1 MAQPLVQG
9 DKIQGQCP
17 GHQIPSASGAPAP
30 AGPLPFSA
38 PLTDGPRVVGDDRR
52 QGRRGP
58 RRQRAQHARP
68 TSASTADA
76 VHVPTT
82 QKGTVMSGSPTV
94 TAGGK
99 PIATSSSQVTMC
111 MQVPGQPVATV
122 TNVTVA

>member
-9 DKIQGQCP
+9 DTIKGQCP
-17 GHQIPSASGAPAP
+17 GHMIPSASGTAP

-38 PLTDGPRVVGDDRR
+38 PLTDGLESSVTIGGKAVAVLGASGLNSPAHVGL
-52 QGRRGP
+52 
-58 RRQRAQHARP
+58 
-68 TSASTADA
+68 ADA
-76 VHVPTT
+76 FTSPTT
-82 QKGTVMSGSPTV
+82 QKGMVMSGSPTV